1 MNSLLVF
8 DTPNI
13 DVFVANQCGGKPTRE
28 QRPDMEAL
36 INWLK
41 NRSGQE
47 AFSACVFVNIDEN
60 NVEALGGWLSFLRGV
75 GYYVYAKPR
84 IDKYSDID
92 EEMIALIERQKYPL
106 RLEEVVV
113 VSNYAN
119 NFLAYLEN
127 LYLEGINPVVLG
139 FEEVA
144 TRFIR
149 SEKIEFVD
157 LEDLDPPIFL
167 QPLAGRIRLNRLP
180 SGGKLFA
187 PTANIGLHL
196 VEG

>member
-28 QRPDMEAL
+28 QRPNMVAL
-36 INWLK
+36 LNWLK
-41 NRSGQE
+41 SRSGEE

-60 NVEALGGWLSFLRGV
+60 NAEALGGWLSFLRSV

-84 IDKYSDID
+84 TEDDTDIDRAMIAFLEKQKYS
-92 EEMIALIERQKYPL
+92 LK
-106 RLEEVVV
+106 LEEVIV
-113 VSNYAN
+113 VSNDAN
-119 NFLAYLEN
+119 NFLAYLES
-127 LYLEGINPVVLG
+127 LYLEGINPVILG

-149 SEKIEFVD
+149 SEKIEFMD
-157 LEDLDPPIFL
+157 MEDLDPPIFL

-180 SGGKLFA
+180 PEGKLFA
-187 PTANIGLHL
+187 PTTNSGLRI
-196 VEG
+196 EG